1 MKSLNKAIWASILMF
16 LSISFVESKLE
27 NNVDLG
33 CRKGKHPM
41 FVVLTPPAN
50 SNIIKGLK
58 TFSYTFILFP
68 SQNYVNNFHLVIEGS
83 FPVNVNI
90 DLSADIVYYFES
102 NYNFC
107 LNDLL
112 GGRLVTILGD
122 LIEYKSKSPILH
134 GIWMQI
140 DKIEMKEEIKVD
152 TQDNLPRFYLL
163 TNYNYNNPSVILM
176 EKLTTNVSKP
186 VLQIVKAS
194 MKETKNKKL
203 VGFDEGD
210 NGLSIGTELTIQ
222 STVINDILNEGKV
235 HQAFTMVGTQGK
247 YFTLDAVSNL
257 VCLIRNG
264 ETYSKQCPI

>member
-1 MKSLNKAIWASILMF
+1 MKSLDKVICTSILLF
-16 LSISFVESKLE
+16 LSLSFVEPKLE
-27 NNVDLG
+27 KNVDLG

-41 FVVLTPPAN
+41 FVILTPLMN
-50 SNIIKGLK
+50 SSTIKGLSK
-58 TFSYTFILFP
+58 FSYTFILFP
-68 SQNYVNNFHLVIEGS
+68 SQKYVNNFHLMIEGS

-140 DKIEMKEEIKVD
+140 DKIEMKEEIKAD
-152 TQDNLPRFYLL
+152 TQDNFPRFYLL

-194 MKETKNKKL
+194 LKETKNKKL
-203 VGFDEGD
+203 VGFVEGD
-210 NGLSIGTELTIQ
+210 SGVSIGTELTIQ
-222 STVINDILNEGKV
+222 DSVLNYILTEGKV
-235 HQAFTMVGTQGK
+235 HHAWTMVGTQGK
-247 YFTLDAVSNL
+247 YFTIDAVSNL
-257 VCLIRNG
+257 VCLIRKG
-264 ETYSKQCPI
+264 ETYSIQCPI